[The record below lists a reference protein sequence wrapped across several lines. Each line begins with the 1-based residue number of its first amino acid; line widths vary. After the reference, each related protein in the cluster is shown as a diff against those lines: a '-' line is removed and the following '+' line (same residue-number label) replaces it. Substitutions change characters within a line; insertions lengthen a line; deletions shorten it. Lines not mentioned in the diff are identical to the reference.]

1 MKLLAKFKKYKSKII
16 YRYMIPILMF
26 GIVVEILIIAPAKI
40 EKSKDLALDA
50 DMSTVSSDQNQQVML
65 GVHLIETHE
74 TGKDWELWAEK
85 AYNFKED
92 GSWVIEKV
100 KIRIFGQ
107 QEGASQKNTY
117 YDVTGE
123 TGQIDPKKKNII
135 IDGGEGEVQTL
146 TSNGYLLKTKK
157 VLYETE
163 MKEIRSDSEIKMLGP
178 EIKGESRLELTGY
191 GMLTDLKTNEL
202 KILENIKAKKI
213 LKQGQLVTLSSQSA
227 SFNSA
232 NYTAQFHK
240 NVVADY
246 GSYRVTGQQAKLE
259 VDPRYHNVDL
269 VTISDQVRLS
279 DIQRWAVADKLQ
291 IFTQSRKMV
300 LSGGPRLIQNNNE
313 LSGQEIT
320 FFEESQQ
327 IQVKKP
333 KARFDKET
341 QGL

>member
-1 MKLLAKFKKYKSKII
+1 
-16 YRYMIPILMF
+16 MIPILML

-50 DMSTVSSDQNQQVML
+50 DIPSVATDQNQQVML
-65 GVHLIETHE
+65 GVHLVETHE

-85 AYNFKED
+85 AYNFKDD

-107 QEGASQKNTY
+107 QDGSSQKNTY

-123 TGQIDPKKKNII
+123 KGQIDPKKKNIV
-135 IDGGEGEVQTL
+135 IDGGEGDVQTL

-157 VLYETE
+157 VIYETD
-163 MKEIRSDSEIKMLGP
+163 MKQIRSDSEIKMFGP

-202 KILENIKAKKI
+202 KILDNVKAKKT
-213 LKQGQLVTLSSQSA
+213 LKQGQLVTVSSQTA
-227 SFNSA
+227 SFNSE
-232 NYTAQFHK
+232 NYVAQFHK

-259 VDPRYHNVDL
+259 VDPKYHNVDL

-279 DIQRWAVADKLQ
+279 DIQRWAVADKVA
-291 IFTQSRKMV
+291 IYTQSRKMV
-300 LSGGPRLIQNNNE
+300 LSGSPRLIQNNNE

-320 FFEESQQ
+320 FFEETQQ

-333 KARFDKET
+333 KARFDKDT
-341 QGL
+341 KGL

>member
-1 MKLLAKFKKYKSKII
+1 
-16 YRYMIPILMF
+16 MIPLLML
-26 GIVVEILIIAPAKI
+26 GIIVEILIIAPAKI

-50 DMSTVSSDQNQQVML
+50 DTSPVTSDANQQVML
-65 GVHLIETHE
+65 GVHLVETHE

-85 AYNFKED
+85 AYNYKED

-107 QEGASQKNTY
+107 QDGTSQKNTY

-123 TGQIDPKKKNII
+123 KGQIDPKRKNIL
-135 IDGGEGEVQTL
+135 IDGGEDEVQTL

-157 VLYETE
+157 ILYDTDL
-163 MKEIRSDSEIKMLGP
+163 KEIKSDSEIRMLGP

-191 GMLTDLKTNEL
+191 GMVTDLKTNEL
-202 KILENIKAKKI
+202 KILENIKAKKT
-213 LKQGQLVTLSSQSA
+213 LKQGQLVTVSSSNA
-227 SFNSA
+227 SFNSE

-240 NVVADY
+240 DVVADY
-246 GSYRVTGQQAKLE
+246 GSYRVTGQHAKLE
-259 VDPRYHNVDL
+259 VDPKYHNVDL

-279 DIQRWAVADKLQ
+279 DIQRWAVADKVQ
-291 IFTQSRKMV
+291 IYTQTRKMV

-341 QGL
+341 EGL